1 MIQSQTSDKDSNMP
15 NIPGASF
22 ALPGPFTDVI
32 TQSRGT
38 AVPGGLRLAAMIGEG
53 TTNETMV
60 SSANG
65 GGSDGFNAAYT
76 STTGSDGRHFLLNF
90 APLIVNRTQI
100 FKNGIPLVGLEAAI
114 DGNSFSTAFDYRLDS
129 TNGQLELQQAYL
141 LDQGGSTSV
150 PLTTNVGLGSINSLL
165 IEDKNA
171 PPEVWTIR
179 CVGVQRNVMN
189 QPIGGTAKFLAI
201 GSVSGSKVDANGNPF
216 IWVANG
222 TTVSNGILSFNITE
236 TLSMSTVI
244 SPFREGDAFTVIVKS
259 GVLVKGDSLT
269 SVEIPLANLNDPFLT
284 QGMTD
289 VVTRHGF
296 PSATNHLA
304 LGAQLAYA
312 NGASTLVTVQA
323 APPMP
328 RRTSFILDPAVNSL
342 STNDDDFIFP
352 LPIGVVPDLNS
363 DVHVF
368 IQNNS
373 TQVEKQ
379 ILPNK
384 FPFYT
389 LDTSGQP
396 TTHQFITSNTSPPA
410 GFGFSYTATQTIE
423 TVVSNFDGY
432 IGRLPAFFSEA
443 VFASDSVSF
452 NSSYVGKVV
461 KVIDSNNKANIG
473 IFNITGV
480 SDGQLSIS
488 TITSAEPPLPNPYPS
503 PTGFPD
509 FTSKHPETFELIDP
523 TTGLPVVGGSGT
535 DATLTAISNQATAS
549 FTSGAVTFS
558 DFTNILDLKLQIN
571 GSTVGNNGLYDIT
584 AYDSGTN
591 TLTIQMTFVSEHN
604 LRFEILDTT
613 AVSTYLVF
621 NKNVVPNGQQ
631 LRVTIVDARDAGFY
645 DAGWLNA
652 LESLTKVEC
661 DILVPLPSQTISV
674 IFQNALNHCLSM
686 SNTLNKKERVLF
698 IGAINGLQPA
708 NLTGA
713 KPAAVENIGI
723 LEGIQGETVT
733 DVLSGNVE
741 DLANYSVPDAFGNTF
756 RCVYF
761 YPDQIVVQAG
771 SDNILVDGFYLAAAA
786 AGYESADIRTENPLT
801 NKVLA
806 GFTILRNKQFS
817 TLTLTQLAQAGV
829 TTLQPVAGGGIVVWG
844 ITTSQSG
851 FPEEQEIS
859 IVFIRD
865 RVAKTLRAGFKDFV
879 GVPSGPNFG
888 AILNTRA
895 VILLNSLVAQGLITA
910 YAGLAVQQDTVDP
923 TQWNV
928 SVNVQPTYPVNFIY
942 IKVNVG
948 QLGGQ

>member
-1 MIQSQTSDKDSNMP
+1 MP

-22 ALPGPFTDVI
+22 ALPGPFTDVV

-38 AVPGGLRLAAMIGEG
+38 SVPGGLRIAAMIGEG
-53 TTNETMV
+53 STNETIV
-60 SSANG
+60 SSASG
-65 GGSDGFNAAYT
+65 GGTDGLNSSYT
-76 STTGSDGRHFLLNF
+76 STTGADGRHFLLKN
-90 APLIVNRTQI
+90 APLIANRTQI

-114 DGNSFSTAFDYRLDS
+114 DTNSFNTAYDYRLDP
-129 TNGQLELQQAYL
+129 TTGELELQTAYL
-141 LDQGGSTSV
+141 FDQGGSAAV
-150 PLTTNVGLGSINSLL
+150 PLSTNVGLGSINALT

-171 PPEVWTIR
+171 PPEIWTIR
-179 CVGVQRNVMN
+179 CIGVQRNVMN
-189 QPIGGTAKFLAI
+189 QPIAGTAKFLAI

-216 IWVANG
+216 VWVANG

-236 TLSMSTVI
+236 SNPSL
-244 SPFREGDAFTVIVKS
+244 PFREGDAFTVIVKS

-269 SVEIPLANLNDPFLT
+269 SVEIPVANLNDPVLT
-284 QGMTD
+284 QGMSD
-289 VVTRHGF
+289 VVNRHGF
-296 PSATNHLA
+296 PSATNHLS

-312 NGASTLVTVQA
+312 NGASSLVTVQA

-328 RRTSFILDPAVNSL
+328 RRTSYVLDPSVNAL

-352 LPIGVVPDLNS
+352 LPLGVVPDLNS

-368 IQNNS
+368 VQNNA

-379 ILPNK
+379 LLPNK
-384 FPFYT
+384 FPYYT
-389 LDTSGQP
+389 LNTAGQP
-396 TTHQFITSNTSPPA
+396 TTNQFINSNSAPPA
-410 GFGFSYTATQTIE
+410 GYAFSYTAIQSLE
-423 TVVSNFDGY
+423 TLVTNFDGY
-432 IGRLPAFFSEA
+432 MGRLVAFNQGLFGST
-443 VFASDSVSF
+443 SISF
-452 NSSYVGKVV
+452 NSSYVGKVL
-461 KVIDSNNKANIG
+461 KVIDSVNAANIG
-473 IFNITGV
+473 YFNITAV
-480 SDGQLSIS
+480 SDGLLSVTTFTPS
-488 TITSAEPPLPNPYPS
+488 DANPALPAPFNS

-509 FTSKHPETFELIDP
+509 FTSENPVTFELID
-523 TTGLPVVGGSGT
+523 TATGLVVTGSAGT
-535 DATLTAISNQATAS
+535 DGTLVGLLNTATGTLTSTAVN
-549 FTSGAVTFS
+549 FGTFG
-558 DFTNILDLKLQIN
+558 NIASSSPSAPSTLRLQIN
-571 GSTVGNNGLYDIT
+571 GSTVGNDGLYDIVG
-584 AYDSGTN
+584 YDSLTN
-591 TLTIQMTFVSEHN
+591 TITLQMAFVTEHN
-604 LRFEILDTT
+604 IRFEVLDTT

-621 NKNVVPNGQQ
+621 NRNIVPNGYQ
-631 LRVTIVDARDAGFY
+631 LRVTIVDARDASFY

-652 LESLTKVEC
+652 LASLEAIEC

-674 IFQNALNHCLSM
+674 IFQNALNHCITM
-686 SNTLNKKERVLF
+686 SNILNKKERVLF
-698 IGAINGLQPA
+698 CGAINGLQPA

-723 LEGIQGETVT
+723 LEGIQGETIT

-741 DLANYSVPDAFGNTF
+741 DLANYSVSDAFGNTF

-771 SDNILVDGFYLAAAA
+771 SDNILIDGFYLAAAA
-786 AGYESADIRTENPLT
+786 AGYESADVRIENPLT
-801 NKVLA
+801 NKVLS

-829 TTLQPVAGGGIVVWG
+829 TTLQPVAGGGVVVWG

-879 GVPSGPNFG
+879 GVPAGPNFA

-910 YAGLAVQQDTVDP
+910 YANLAVQQDTVDP